1 MDAEN
6 LTGKFGNQLTY
17 FGGIDI
23 QNLLPQ
29 GPPERIKAEVN
40 RIAQIYGKQGGYILA
55 PAHNIQDDTP
65 VEHIIALFDAALGLG

>member
-40 RIAQIYGKQGGYILA
+40 RIAQI
-55 PAHNIQDDTP
+55 
-65 VEHIIALFDAALGLG
+65 